1 MSYPE
6 TRYARSKNGNVAY
19 QVVGDGPLDLV
30 FIPWWSTNV
39 DVMWEEPSIARFLER
54 LASFSRLICFD
65 KRGTGVSDALPLT
78 ALPTLEEWADDVHIV
93 MDAAGSDRAAIFGH
107 SQGGQMALLF
117 AATHPGKVSAL
128 ILADTCARQYEA
140 TAPPLSVSIDDH
152 ELSLDDVE
160 ERWGSGATLECL
172 APSLA
177 GDERFRRWYARYERL
192 SMGPRMTRAV
202 VALDFENDLHA
213 ILPAVHVPTLVLHRT
228 GNRFIAVDRGRDL
241 AEHIPG
247 ARLVELPGEDHLFH
261 AGDTE
266 AMLGEVEEFLTGV
279 RSAPDLDRVLA
290 TVLFT
295 DIVSSTE
302 KAASLGD
309 RAWRTTLAA
318 HHEII
323 RRELERHRGRAVKFT
338 GDGVLATFDGPARA
352 IRCACAIAS
361 AVRTLGIE
369 VRAGLHTGEIELFGD
384 DVGGIAVHVGARVA
398 GAAGAGEV
406 LVSSTVKDLVAGSG
420 IRFTDRGTHVLKGV
434 PGEWRLFAATF
445 GRFLD

>member
-1 MSYPE
+1 MQAPE
-6 TRYARSKNGNVAY
+6 THYARSKNGNIAY
-19 QVVGDGPLDLV
+19 QVVGDGRLDLV

-93 MDAAGSDRAAIFGH
+93 MDAARSERSAIFGH

-128 ILADTCARQYEA
+128 ILADACARQYEA
-140 TAPPLSVSIDDH
+140 TERPLRASVADH

-160 ERWGSGATLECL
+160 ERWGSGSTLEFL

-202 VALDFENDLHA
+202 VALDFENDLRG
-213 ILPAVHVPTLVLHRT
+213 ILPAIHVPTLVLHRS
-228 GNRFIAVDRGRDL
+228 GNRFIHVKHGREL
-241 AEHIPG
+241 AAGIAG
-247 ARLVELPGEDHLFH
+247 ARFVEVAGDDHLFH

-266 AMLGEVEEFLTGV
+266 AMLGEAEEFLTGV

-295 DIVSSTE
+295 DIVGSTE
-302 KAASLGD
+302 RAASVGD

-352 IRCACAIAS
+352 IRCACAITG

-398 GAAGAGEV
+398 GAASAGEV

-420 IRFTDRGTHVLKGV
+420 IRFADRGTQVLKGV
-434 PGEWRLFAATF
+434 PGEWRLFAATY